1 MTSRYDGL
9 IMQIILPKGLD
20 YYMNTAIFLPIPI
33 TVLGGLKDLP
43 KIQILLSY

>member
-1 MTSRYDGL
+1 
-9 IMQIILPKGLD
+9 MQNYAVELRGKGLD

-43 KIQILLSY
+43 KIKILLSY